1 MREFGYGVHHT
12 KITWKKDVEGILVKI
27 LLEKTKYIRE
37 ICEEFYRD
45 TDDAENAAEDFV
57 RQYENDMFLWGG
69 TEGLLCDIINEA
81 EFCGRPI
88 FKVEDCCIYVPAYIP
103 VDEKDK
109 ALYPTREQIDSIL
122 SGYLEDL
129 AVSRQEAEWLTI
141 QL

>member
-1 MREFGYGVHHT
+1 MREFGYGVNYT
-12 KITWKKDVEGILVKI
+12 KITWKKDVKDILVKTAV
-27 LLEKTKYIRE
+27 EKTEYIRKMY
-37 ICEEFYRD
+37 EEFCSD
-45 TDDAENAAEDFV
+45 TDNTEKAAEDFT

-69 TEGLLCDIINEA
+69 TEGLLCDIINET

-109 ALYPTREQIDSIL
+109 ALRPTREQIDSIL
-122 SGYLEDL
+122 SGYLKDL
-129 AVSRQEAEWLTI
+129 TVSRPEAEWLTI